1 MPIDFVD
8 EGGYETRQ
16 ESSKRASTPG
26 NPLPMLGSV
35 REQTLLALLVLVAMT
50 FGLYSTSLHN
60 QFVNYDDPSYVLE
73 NPHVNSGLSIQ
84 NIRWAVTGTASD
96 NWHPLTW
103 ISHMTDVTLFGLKP
117 AGHHLDSVVWHLL
130 NVILVFLLL
139 RAATGYFLRSFVVAA
154 LFAVCPLNVESV
166 AWVAERK
173 TLICTTFLLLA
184 LFAYGWYARRPSA
197 GKYFVL
203 LGLFALGLMSKPM
216 VITLPFALL
225 LLDYWPLNRIKFQDS
240 GSKSG
245 QSSGIGLGKL
255 IVEKIPLLLLS
266 AASAAITISVQRAGG
281 ATRGFGAPIPMAE
294 RLANAAVS
302 YALYLWKAVWP
313 TRLAVFYPHPEG
325 SLPIWEVVT
334 SAALILAISVG
345 VWRYRERRYLVTGWL
360 WFLGTLVPVLGI
372 VQVGRQ
378 AMADRYAYI
387 PFLGLFVM
395 LVWLAAEVAAKLPSA
410 RWIIAAAATIAIVG
424 YACVTFIQIGY
435 WRTSEALFTHAIDVT
450 EHNGVA
456 EENLG
461 VAYLQVQ
468 RPDLAFD
475 HLKAA
480 VEYMPD
486 FSTAHYDYGTLLQQ
500 AGRMDKALNE
510 YSLALQFTG
519 DTEEA
524 ARIHNNVGSIMLQR
538 NSLDD
543 ALREYNTALQLDP
556 IQPSSLLGRGTV
568 EFRQS
573 HLELAEQDLTR
584 LVQVHPS
591 PIAWYSLGRT
601 LEVEGKLQPAANAYQ
616 IALNLAPSFDAA
628 QQRLDALRLAQPK

>member
-16 ESSKRASTPG
+16 QTAKPASTPG

-35 REQTLLALLVLVAMT
+35 REQTLLALLVLVALT

-60 QFVNYDDPSYVLE
+60 QFVNYDDPAYVIE

-84 NIRWAVTGTASD
+84 NIRWALTATASD

-117 AGHHLDSVVWHLL
+117 AGHHLDSLIWHLL
-130 NVILVFLLL
+130 NVVLLFLLL

-197 GKYFVL
+197 GRYCAL
-203 LGLFALGLMSKPM
+203 LGLFALGLMAKPM
-216 VITLPFALL
+216 VITLPFALVL
-225 LLDYWPLNRIKFQDS
+225 VDYWPLNRIKLQDS
-240 GSKSG
+240 GSKSD
-245 QSSGIGLGKL
+245 QSGAIGLGKL

-266 AASAAITISVQRAGG
+266 VASAVVTIYAQRAGG
-281 ATRGFGAPIPMAE
+281 ATRGFGTPIPLRE
-294 RLANAAVS
+294 RLANAVVS
-302 YALYLWKAVWP
+302 YALYFWKAVWP
-313 TRLAVFYPHPEG
+313 SRLAVFYPHPEG
-325 SLPIWEVVT
+325 SLPIWEVAT
-334 SAALILAISVG
+334 AAALILAISVG
-345 VWRYRERRYLVTGWL
+345 VWRWRERRYLVTGWL

-387 PFLGLFVM
+387 PFIGLFVM
-395 LVWLAAEVAAKLPSA
+395 LVWLAAEAAGKLPSA
-410 RWIIAAAATIAIVG
+410 RWILASASAIAIVG
-424 YACVTFIQIGY
+424 YACVTFVQIGY

-450 EHNGVA
+450 ERNGMA

-486 FSTAHYDYGTLLQQ
+486 FSTAHYDYGTVLQQ
-500 AGRMDKALNE
+500 AGRMDKAMDE
-510 YSLALQFTG
+510 YNFALRTTG

-524 ARIHNNVGSIMLQR
+524 ARIHNNIGSILLQR
-538 NSLDD
+538 NSLDE
-543 ALREYNTALQLDP
+543 ALREYNLALQLDP
-556 IQPSSLLGRGTV
+556 NQLSSLLGRGTV
-568 EFRQS
+568 EFRQA
-573 HLELAEQDLTR
+573 HLELAEQDFSR
-584 LVQVHPS
+584 LLQIHPT
-591 PIAWYSLGRT
+591 PLAWYSMGRT
-601 LEVEGKLQPAANAYQ
+601 LELEGKPQQAANAYQ
-616 IALNLAPSFDAA
+616 EALNLAPNFTAA
-628 QQRLDALRLAQPK
+628 QQRLDAIRLGKQN